1 MPRATCS
8 ARIRALVKTFPLV
21 FVMGCAR
28 LCSTV
33 HSKKG
38 AEGVGG
44 HSARLGQFLRH
55 IVSASY
61 RKLNYDLH
69 KINGEIA

>member
-1 MPRATCS
+1 MPRGTCR

-21 FVMGCAR
+21 FVMGCAW

-33 HSKKG
+33 HSKKRVG
-38 AEGVGG
+38 GGG

>member
-21 FVMGCAR
+21 FVMGCAW

-38 AEGVGG
+38 AGAGG

-69 KINGEIA
+69 KINVEIA